1 MRKDLKKMQQ
11 ALKQVK
17 NPPLYQQVYD
27 AVGNPYTRQDT
38 KKYGVNR
45 NTFVDFAMENAY
57 TPTKKEVK
65 QYKKDVRKQ
74 RRKSKS

>member
-11 ALKQVK
+11 ALKQIK
-17 NPPLYQQVYD
+17 NPPLHQEVYD
-27 AVGNPYTRQDT
+27 AIGNKYTRQDT

-45 NTFVDFAMENAY
+45 DTYVDFAMEHAY

-65 QYKKDVRKQ
+65 KYKKNVRKQ